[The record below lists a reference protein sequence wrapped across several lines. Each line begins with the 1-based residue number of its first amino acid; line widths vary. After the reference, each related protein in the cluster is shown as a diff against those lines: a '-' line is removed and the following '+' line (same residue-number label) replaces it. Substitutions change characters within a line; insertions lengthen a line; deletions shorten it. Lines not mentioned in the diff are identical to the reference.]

1 MNKSIFIETI
11 DRANLTDQTKF
22 RLNEINKIGNS
33 FIPEIKE
40 IKLNSKKFS
49 KYVAAFD
56 YIDKISIV
64 FSATNGRVSIIFLA
78 SIIGAPVGI
87 ASLL

>member
-1 MNKSIFIETI
+1 MNESNFIETI
-11 DRANLTDQTKF
+11 DRANLTDQTKLK
-22 RLNEINKIGNS
+22 LNEISKIGNS

-40 IKLNSKKFS
+40 IKLNIKKFS

-56 YIDKISIV
+56 YINKISIV
-64 FSATNGRVSIIFLA
+64 FSATSGRVSIIFLA
-78 SIIGAPVGI
+78 TIIGAPVGI